1 MGSKNDRK
9 KISINQE
16 TYDKLKNY
24 SRYNALKLR
33 LVIDA
38 MTDMVLQDEEIS
50 KRIIESAV
58 LKESDDN

>member
-1 MGSKNDRK
+1 MGSKDDRK

-38 MTDMVLQDEEIS
+38 MIDAVQQDEELS

-58 LKESDDN
+58 LKESDNS

>member
-1 MGSKNDRK
+1 MGSKDDRK
-9 KISINQE
+9 KVSINKE

-38 MTDMVLQDEEIS
+38 MIDAVAQDEELS

-58 LKESDDN
+58 LKEADDN

>member
-1 MGSKNDRK
+1 MGSKDDRK

-33 LVIDA
+33 LVVDA
-38 MTDMVLQDEEIS
+38 MMDVILQDEALS
-50 KRIIESAV
+50 KRIIELAEQ
-58 LKESDDN
+58 KESADN

>member
-1 MGSKNDRK
+1 MGPKNDRK

-16 TYDKLKNY
+16 TYDKLKDY

-38 MTDMVLQDEEIS
+38 MIDVVLQDDALS
-50 KRIIESAV
+50 KRIIESAEQ
-58 LKESDDN
+58 KESAEN